1 VQIVDLYS
9 GIGGFSLA
17 GSWIPDWRTIQ
28 FCEIDKFCQRVL
40 SYHFPGVPIHE
51 DIKTLTSE
59 IVKNNKLYNKDE
71 KTIVTGGFPCQP
83 WSLAGKRKGTEDV
96 RNLWPETIAFVKDYK
111 PDWCLF
117 ENVYGLVNWDGGVVF
132 EQVCADLENAGYEVQ
147 TYLLPACS
155 VNAPHRRDR
164 IWIVAK
170 NTNQDGWGGEQR
182 EKEPCVGELRDI
194 GSGDNER
201 IQANNG
207 EVRTAPNNSNPRV
220 KSMQSGENG
229 IYESGTSTNTTSNA
243 KSRQNR
249 KDVEV
254 EGGGETPNEQVV
266 GGQFK
271 TIQYERL
278 DDVSRDITNTKGSS
292 KSGGLYSGQR
302 EGESG
307 RCDCKDA
314 SYTCNEGLQGS
325 KNEGNIEESKQDRN
339 EQSSG
344 CLRTDWKDFPTVTPL
359 CNRNDGVS
367 FGLVGI
373 TFSKWRN
380 ESIKCLG
387 NSIVP
392 EVAYQLLKSIDNYE
406 NTEI

>member
-1 VQIVDLYS
+1 MQIVDLYS

-28 FCEIDKFCQRVL
+28 FCEIDKFCQKVL
-40 SYHFPGVPIHE
+40 SYHFPNVPIHE

-59 IVKNNKLYNKDE
+59 IVKSSKLYNENE
-71 KTIVTGGFPCQP
+71 KTIVTAGVPCQP
-83 WSLAGKRKGTEDV
+83 WSLAGRRKGTEDV
-96 RNLWPETIAFVKDYK
+96 RNLWPETIAFVKDFQ
-111 PDWCLF
+111 PDYCLF
-117 ENVYGLVNWDGGVVF
+117 ENVYGLVNWNGGVVF

-164 IWIVAK
+164 IWIVAHSVSDANGLRSK
-170 NTNQDGWGGEQR
+170 RGLDLEGDLLGKRKGG
-182 EKEPCVGELRDI
+182 KK
-194 GSGDNER
+194 
-201 IQANNG
+201 ANG
-207 EVRTAPNNSNPRV
+207 FNNV
-220 KSMQSGENG
+220 HKTG
-229 IYESGTSTNTTSNA
+229 ITPDTTSNA

-254 EGGGETPNEQVV
+254 EGGRETPNEQVN

-278 DDVSRDITNTKGSS
+278 DDVSRHIANTNSKGLEGGTGSRIQEGKERSGETSISS
-292 KSGGLYSGQR
+292 
-302 EGESG
+302 EF
-307 RCDCKDA
+307 
-314 SYTCNEGLQGS
+314 T
-325 KNEGNIEESKQDRN
+325 RN
-339 EQSSG
+339 V
-344 CLRTDWKDFPTVTPL
+344 RIDWSTFPTVPPL
-359 CNRNDGVS
+359 CRGDDGIPT
-367 FGLVGI
+367 GLDFKTVFAGIPFPRKPI
-373 TFSKWRN
+373 TFGKWRN

-406 NTEI
+406 KIHR

>member
-1 VQIVDLYS
+1 MQIVDLYS

-17 GSWIPDWRTIQ
+17 GSWILGWKTIQ
-28 FCEIDKFCQRVL
+28 FCEIDKFCQKVL

-96 RNLWPETIAFVKDYK
+96 RNLWPETITFVKDYK

-147 TYLLPACS
+147 TYLLPACG

-164 IWIVAK
+164 IWIVAYK
-170 NTNQDGWGGEQR
+170 ESQQR
-182 EKEPCVGELRDI
+182 GMFQFE
-194 GSGDNER
+194 GDNR
-201 IQANNG
+201 I
-207 EVRTAPNNSNPRV
+207 
-220 KSMQSGENG
+220 
-229 IYESGTSTNTTSNA
+229 
-243 KSRQNR
+243 
-249 KDVEV
+249 
-254 EGGGETPNEQVV
+254 TP
-266 GGQFK
+266 
-271 TIQYERL
+271 
-278 DDVSRDITNTKGSS
+278 NTKGSS
-292 KSGGLYSGQR
+292 KSGGLYSRSG
-302 EGESG
+302 EGKSG
-307 RCDCKDA
+307 GCDCKDA
-314 SYTCNEGLQGS
+314 SHTCNQGLQGC
-325 KNEGNIEESKQDRN
+325 KNEGNIEESKQNGN

-344 CLRTDWKDFPTVTPL
+344 CVRTDWKNFPTISPF
-359 CNRNDGVS
+359 CSGNDGIPAELDFKTV
-367 FGLVGI
+367 FAGIPFPRKPI
-373 TFSKWRN
+373 TFGKWRN

-392 EVAYQLLKSIDNYE
+392 QVAYQLLKSIDNYE
-406 NTEI
+406 NTKI